1 MKIIMKKPGEKPE
14 VIEIENKPFTLQEAV
29 GGPIEVLPIAE
40 DICVICNKEGE
51 HLGLPHNIVL
61 CGDILVGTILIV
73 GVAGEEF
80 CDLSDFWLMTLM
92 GDNDD

>member
-1 MKIIMKKPGEKPE
+1 MKVIIKKPFEKPK
-14 VIEIENKPFTLQEAV
+14 VIEIENKLSTLQEAV

-40 DICVICNKEGE
+40 DICVLCNGEGE

-61 CGDILVGTILIV
+61 CGDVLVGTILIV
-73 GVAGEEF
+73 GVAGEGF
-80 CDLSDFWLMTLM
+80 CDLSDFWIMTLT

>member
-1 MKIIMKKPGEKPE
+1 MKAIIKKPFEKPK
-14 VIEIENKPFTLQEAV
+14 VIEIENELSALQEAV
-29 GGPIEVLPIAE
+29 GGYIQVVPVT
-40 DICVICNKEGE
+40 DKVCVICNEEGKL
-51 HLGLPHNIVL
+51 LGLPHNIVL

-80 CDLSDFWLMTLM
+80 CDLPDFMITLLM

>member
-1 MKIIMKKPGEKPE
+1 MKIIMKKPGKKPE
-14 VIEIENKPFTLQEAV
+14 VIEIENKLSALQEAV
-29 GGPIEVLPIAE
+29 GGYIEVLPIAE
-40 DICVICNKEGE
+40 DICVLCNEEGKL
-51 HLGLPHNIVL
+51 LGLPHNIVL

-80 CDLSDFWLMTLM
+80 CDLPDFWLMTLM

>member
-1 MKIIMKKPGEKPE
+1 MKAIIKKPFEKPK
-14 VIEIENKPFTLQEAV
+14 VIEIENELSALQEAV

-61 CGDILVGTILIV
+61 CGDVIVGTILIV

>member
-14 VIEIENKPFTLQEAV
+14 VIEIENKLSALQEAV
-29 GGPIEVLPIAE
+29 GGYIQAVPVAE
-40 DICVICNKEGE
+40 DICVICNEEGKL
-51 HLGLPHNIVL
+51 LGLPYNMRL
-61 CGDILVGTILIV
+61 GKDTLVGTILVV
-73 GVAGEEF
+73 GVAREEF

>member
-1 MKIIMKKPGEKPE
+1 MKAIIKKTFEKPK
-14 VIEIENKPFTLQEAV
+14 VIEIENELSTLQEAV
-29 GGPIEVLPIAE
+29 GGPIEVVPVT
-40 DICVICNKEGE
+40 DKVCVICNEKGKL
-51 HLGLPHNIVL
+51 LGLPHNIVL

-80 CDLSDFWLMTLM
+80 CDLSDFWIMTLT

>member
-1 MKIIMKKPGEKPE
+1 MKAIIKKPFEKPK
-14 VIEIENKPFTLQEAV
+14 VIEIENELSALQEAV

-40 DICVICNKEGE
+40 DICVLCNGEGKL
-51 HLGLPHNIVL
+51 LGLPRNIVL
-61 CGDILVGTILIV
+61 CEDVIVGTILIV

-80 CDLSDFWLMTLM
+80 CDLPDFMITLLM

>member
-14 VIEIENKPFTLQEAV
+14 VIEIENKLSALQEAV
-29 GGPIEVLPIAE
+29 GGYIEVLPIAE
-40 DICVICNKEGE
+40 DICVLCNEEGKL
-51 HLGLPHNIVL
+51 LGLPHNIVL
-61 CGDILVGTILIV
+61 CGDILVGTILIA

-80 CDLSDFWLMTLM
+80 CDLPDFMITLLM

>member
-1 MKIIMKKPGEKPE
+1 MKAIIKKPYEKPR

-51 HLGLPHNIVL
+51 HLGLPRNIVL
-61 CGDILVGTILIV
+61 CGDTIVGTILIV

-80 CDLSDFWLMTLM
+80 CNLSDFWLMTLM
-92 GDNDD
+92 GDDDD

>member
-1 MKIIMKKPGEKPE
+1 MKVIIKKPFEKPK
-14 VIEIENKPFTLQEAV
+14 VIEIENKLSTLQEAV

-40 DICVICNKEGE
+40 DICVLCNEKGKL
-51 HLGLPHNIVL
+51 LGLPHNIVL
-61 CGDILVGTILIV
+61 CRDILVGTILIV

-80 CDLSDFWLMTLM
+80 CDLSDFWIMTLT

>member
-1 MKIIMKKPGEKPE
+1 MKIIMKKPGKKPE
-14 VIEIENKPFTLQEAV
+14 VIEIENKLSALQEAV
-29 GGPIEVLPIAE
+29 GGYIEVLPIAE
-40 DICVICNKEGE
+40 DICVLCNEEGKL
-51 HLGLPHNIVL
+51 LGLPHNIVL

>member
-1 MKIIMKKPGEKPE
+1 MKAIIKKPFEKPK
-14 VIEIENKPFTLQEAV
+14 VIEIENELSALQEAV
-29 GGPIEVLPIAE
+29 GGYIQVVPVT
-40 DICVICNKEGE
+40 DKVCVICNEEGKL
-51 HLGLPHNIVL
+51 LGLPHNIVL

-80 CDLSDFWLMTLM
+80 CDLSDFWVMTLT

>member
-14 VIEIENKPFTLQEAV
+14 VIEIENKLSTLQEAV
-29 GGPIEVLPIAE
+29 GGHIEVLPIAE
-40 DICVICNKEGE
+40 DICVIRNKEGE

-61 CGDILVGTILIV
+61 CEDVIVGTILIV
-73 GVAGEEF
+73 GVAGEGF
-80 CDLSDFWLMTLM
+80 CDLSDFWIMTLT

>member
-1 MKIIMKKPGEKPE
+1 MKIIMKKPGEKLE
-14 VIEIENKPFTLQEAV
+14 VIEIENKLSALQEAV
-29 GGPIEVLPIAE
+29 GGYIQAVPITE
-40 DICVICNKEGE
+40 DVCILCNEDGKL
-51 HLGLPHNIVL
+51 LGLPRNIVL
-61 CGDILVGTILIV
+61 CGNTLVGTILIV

>member
-1 MKIIMKKPGEKPE
+1 MKVIIKKPFEKPE
-14 VIEIENKPFTLQEAV
+14 VIEIENKLSALQEAV

-40 DICVICNKEGE
+40 DICVIRNKEGE

-61 CGDILVGTILIV
+61 CEDVIVGTILIV
-73 GVAGEEF
+73 GVAGEGF
-80 CDLSDFWLMTLM
+80 CDLSDFWIMTLT